1 MALASGLAA
10 QLGFKQETTWAT
22 AVTPD
27 IFVPFLSETLK
38 QDIQWLESAGI
49 VAGALMPNQ
58 SLATQ
63 GKIIVGGDVQMELND
78 RSMKTLLYHCLGSIS
93 TTGTTAPY
101 VSTITTAS
109 LFGKG
114 LTVQVGRPDRTGTV
128 QPFTYSGCKVESWEV
143 ACKAAEIATMGIT
156 LVGQSETTVTS
167 LASASFSSPL
177 PAPMTGA
184 YAGGSFALAGSTL
197 CVRSVKVKGV
207 NHLNADRRCI
217 GKRTIDEP
225 LEMAYREVTGEIA
238 IEFPDLFHYNRYVNG
253 TRGVFSFTLAN
264 QDNSATAVFTGNV
277 RTQGAPINVQST
289 DVLVSTMTF
298 KCERTNSDAGAFS
311 IVYTS
316 SDATP

>member
-1 MALASGLAA
+1 MALASGLSA
-10 QLGFKQETTWAT
+10 QLGFKQETTWGT
-22 AVTPD
+22 AVTVD
-27 IFVPFLSETLK
+27 TFTPFLSETLK
-38 QDIQWLESAGI
+38 QEIEWIESKGI

-63 GKIIVGGDVQMELND
+63 GRIKVLGDVQMELND

-114 LTVQVGRPDRTGTV
+114 LTVQIGRPDRTGTV
-128 QPFTYSGCKVESWEV
+128 QPFTYAGMKVDSWQI
-143 ACKAAEIATMGIT
+143 ACKAAEIATAGFT
-156 LVGQSETTVTS
+156 LVGKSETTNTA
-167 LASASFSSPL
+167 LASASFVSPL

-184 YAGGSFALAGSTL
+184 YSGGSFQLAGSTL
-197 CVRSVKVKGV
+197 CVREVKVGGK
-207 NHLNADRRCI
+207 NNLNVDRRCL
-217 GKRTIDEP
+217 GSRYIDEP
-225 LEMAYREVTGEIA
+225 LEMAYRDITGEIS
-238 IEFPDLFHYNRYVNG
+238 IEFPDLYHYNRYVAG
-253 TRGVFSFTLAN
+253 TRGQFTFTLAN
-264 QDNSATAVFTGNV
+264 QDNSATAVFSGNV